1 MPKRKT
7 KSTAIPEIM
16 QPVIDDMV
24 KRYQDQGIKFDYEE
38 YLRQLIGG
46 FIQAT
51 MKAELDSNIGYE
63 KYDRVEKSTPN
74 ARNGSYSKTVKS
86 SFGDIELSVP
96 RDRNGDYSP
105 VIVPKG
111 VRTIAGIEDKVIS
124 MCSFG
129 ASDRTISKQISELY
143 GVSLSPAAISQ
154 ITDRILPEMKEWKS
168 RPLQRMYAYIFI
180 DAAYFPVREDGS
192 NMMKAVYSVIGVN
205 MQGGREVLAM
215 CVGASESA
223 NYWSNVLRDL
233 KARGVEDVL
242 LFAVDGL
249 HGMTQAIHNVYP
261 DALIQRCIVHQLRN
275 CFKYVPYK
283 HRRDIAR
290 DMKVIYR
297 APTLE
302 AAETALDKL
311 DDNWGDL
318 YPKVIKTWR
327 ENWNELTTFYD
338 LPVEMRRLVYTTNAI
353 EAYNRG
359 LRKYTKNRV
368 QFPTVQSLEKH
379 LYLAMLRITES
390 WNKQVFCWHAILNQ
404 LLLQFEDR
412 IRPEDLELVM

>member
-7 KSTAIPEIM
+7 KSTAIPETM
-16 QPVIDDMV
+16 QPIINDMV
-24 KRYQDQGIKFDYEE
+24 KRYQEQGKDFDYQE
-38 YLRQLIGG
+38 YFRQLIGG
-46 FIQAT
+46 FIQT
-51 MKAELDSNIGYE
+51 VMKAELDTSLGYS
-63 KYDRVEKSTPN
+63 KYDRVEKSATN
-74 ARNGSYSKTVKS
+74 ARNGSYPKTVKS
-86 SFGDIELSVP
+86 SFGEIELSVP
-96 RDRNGDYSP
+96 RDRNGEYSP

-111 VRTIAGIEDKVIS
+111 IRNIAGIEDKVIT

-129 ASDRTISKQISELY
+129 ASDRTISKEMFELY
-143 GVSLSPAAISQ
+143 GVTLNPTTISQ

-168 RPLQRMYAYIFI
+168 RTLQRMYAYVFI
-180 DAAYFPVREDGS
+180 DAAYFTVRENGS
-192 NMMKAVYSVIGVN
+192 NTKKAVYSVIGVN
-205 MQGGREVLAM
+205 MQGGREVLTM
-215 CVGASESA
+215 CVSDSESA

-261 DALIQRCIVHQLRN
+261 DAMIQRCLVHQMRN
-275 CFKYVPYK
+275 CFKYVPDK

-290 DMKVIYR
+290 DMKEIYR
-297 APTLE
+297 APTCE

-311 DDNWGDL
+311 EDAWGDL
-318 YPKVIKTWR
+318 YPRVIKTWR
-327 ENWNELTTFYD
+327 DNWSELTTFYE

-353 EAYNRG
+353 ESFNRG

-368 QFPTVQSLEKH
+368 QFPSVQSLEKH

-390 WNKQVFCWHAILNQ
+390 WNGQVYRWRAILNQ

-412 IRPEDLELVM
+412 IHPEDLELVM